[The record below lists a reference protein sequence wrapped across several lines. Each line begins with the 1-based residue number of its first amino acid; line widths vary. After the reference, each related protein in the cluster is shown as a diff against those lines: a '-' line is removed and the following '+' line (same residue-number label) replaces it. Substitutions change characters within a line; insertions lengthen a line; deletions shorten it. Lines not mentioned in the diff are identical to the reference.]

1 MPSSSTTM
9 TTAAGKRGSPA
20 RRPPQAGSTK
30 KQAKAAKATRS
41 AVINEKLADD
51 GFDNQFGFNHFKTD
65 WKKKVDEKYIK
76 EGAWIPKQVGNELHY
91 VFSDDDEDPA
101 IVTKEKAKNW
111 KEHVKVIAKKLNYE
125 YTNGEDLY
133 AQGKLTIWEFS
144 ALPKSNQKTKQF
156 WQMCDGHMKAKSKW
170 TSNMVKI
177 LSQELKDEVAKKAPS
192 EKRGAQ
198 PHRTMVIGEQN
209 IALVPVDD
217 EGNLM
222 DLTNGDEEEEDEEM
236 EGSTGAE
243 DEGAEEDEDS
253 DDEKDSD
260 EDGLTLAQLQ
270 AAAEIAAMSDE
281 EATAADAVAAPAPQP
296 QTDEKEENVL
306 FNQFNGNKA
315 AVVALYVKITG
326 QPEPKAKGTAK
337 SLRQELLDT
346 HFTPE
351 HLKEIAIGAEVPGV
365 KRVKKPETLRAKIIE
380 KLADGKFL
388 PLPPASPAPSPKKRK
403 ATDQAG
409 PSGQKSA
416 RSTRK

>member
-1 MPSSSTTM
+1 MPRSSTT
-9 TTAAGKRGSPA
+9 TAGAAGKAKAAAAGKRDSPA
-20 RRPPQAGSTK
+20 HRPPQAGSTK
-30 KQAKAAKATRS
+30 KQAKATRS
-41 AVINEKLADD
+41 TVINEILANGYDFQI
-51 GFDNQFGFNHFKTD
+51 GFDHFKTD
-65 WKKKVDEKYIK
+65 WKKKVDKEFIK
-76 EGAWIPKQVGNELHY
+76 EGAWIPKKVGNEFHY
-91 VFSDDDEDPA
+91 IINNDDEDPA
-101 IVTKEKAKNW
+101 IVPEEKATDW
-111 KEHVKVIAKKLNYE
+111 KEHVKAIAEKLDYE
-125 YTNGEDLY
+125 LTNGEKLY
-133 AQGKLTIWEFS
+133 AEKKLTLWEFS
-144 ALPKSNQKTKQF
+144 ALPEPNKKTMQY

-222 DLTNGDEEEEDEEM
+222 DLTDGDKEMDDGDEEM

-243 DEGAEEDEDS
+243 KEEGSTGAEE
-253 DDEKDSD
+253 D

-281 EATAADAVAAPAPQP
+281 EATAADAEAAAPQP
-296 QTDEKEENVL
+296 QTDEEEENVL
-306 FNQFNGNKA
+306 FNQFNGKKDS
-315 AVVALYVKITG
+315 VVALYVEITG
-326 QPEPKAKGTAK
+326 QPEPKGTAK

-346 HFTPE
+346 HFTLE
-351 HLKEIAIGAEVPGV
+351 QLKEIAIGAEVPGV
-365 KRVKKPETLRAKIIE
+365 KRIKKPETLRAKIIE

-403 ATDQAG
+403 AADQAG